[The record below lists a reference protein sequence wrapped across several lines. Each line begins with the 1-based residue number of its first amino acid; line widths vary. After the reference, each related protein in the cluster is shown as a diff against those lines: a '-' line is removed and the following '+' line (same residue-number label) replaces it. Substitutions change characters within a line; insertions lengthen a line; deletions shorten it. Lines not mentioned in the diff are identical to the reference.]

1 MVLDKETIAADFVR
15 DYCRT
20 YYHVKL
26 HPTDIHILDTIVD
39 PHDSRQNDSNA
50 DWKVIIEIYREKDK
64 PMGRNH
70 IFIEVIKIGN
80 KFYADIYQR
89 NEQRFEANA

>member
-26 HPTDIHILDTIVD
+26 YSTDIHILDTIVD
-39 PHDSRQNDSNA
+39 PHDSHQNDPNA
-50 DWKVIIEIYREKDK
+50 DWKVIIEVYREKDK
-64 PMGRNH
+64 PMGRNN
-70 IFIEVIKIGN
+70 IFIEVIKTGN